1 MKKSFFLFSFIIF
14 GFTSLIAQQE
24 IGFKAGYTRSSAT
37 IPNDK
42 FYIGDLGGRG
52 NDWFKWSSGFQAGIS
67 AHMDV
72 GSDFFNIDLAPQYS
86 IYGFETEDY
95 KISLDYLDLDIGLSN
110 RISRN
115 SGEVFGSFG
124 FTPSL
129 LIASKNIS
137 DANDF
142 DLKVFLLIGYRISES
157 ISLYAQGR
165 FGIIELIP
173 ESEIN
178 NVQLSLNLEVSIFE
192 L

>member
-1 MKKSFFLFSFIIF
+1 MKIRFYFFILITMS
-14 GFTSLIAQQE
+14 SLSLSAQHE

-72 GSDFFNIDLAPQYS
+72 GSDFFNLDLAPQYS

-95 KISLDYLDLDIGLSN
+95 KIGLDYLDFDIGLSN
-110 RISRN
+110 RINRD
-115 SGEVFGSFG
+115 SGQIFGSFG
-124 FTPSL
+124 VTPSL

-142 DLKVFLLIGYRISES
+142 DLKAYLLIGYRISES
-157 ISLYAQGR
+157 VSVYAQGR
-165 FGIIELIP
+165 FGFIELIP

-178 NVQLSLNLEVSIFE
+178 NVQLSLNLEVSI
-192 L
+192 LI